1 MAKGCMILS
10 LKLLYLNMY
19 KIISSLIT
27 GFSLMACAPGCV
39 KKSCCGFPT
48 YHYNCS
54 NGSSAKGFTITAA
67 GSSIQNLVND
77 SLNYYQA
84 NGYTCYQ
91 TGPPYSSACVYGAVK
106 IKKAIKDGDICI
118 DPIGA
123 AGSCGTDP
131 GSSCE

>member
-1 MAKGCMILS
+1 MRKFIHNIIIGC
-10 LKLLYLNMY
+10 LLV
-19 KIISSLIT
+19 ISV
-27 GFSLMACAPGCV
+27 AGCV
-39 KKSCCGFPT
+39 KQSCCGYPT

-54 NGSSAKGFTITAA
+54 NGSSAKGFTITAPGA
-67 GSSIQNLVND
+67 SIQNLVND

-84 NGYTCYQ
+84 NGYTCHQ

-106 IKKAIKDGDICI
+106 IKKAIKDGDICT

-131 GSSCE
+131 GTSCE